1 VFYFYDANLKIKHMG
16 KNTYFF
22 GNPVFGQLINLI
34 PTELITGLVDL
45 NKSDYFY
52 KRFKTYDHLVVMLYA
67 CIHRCESLR
76 VLVSGMQAHHQKL
89 RHLGLKD
96 IPRRSTISDAN
107 GLRDALFFEQL
118 FHKLV
123 SHYMGQL
130 SDSRFKSN
138 GKLTERLFMVDST
151 TVKLFSDVMKGAG
164 SKPSNG
170 KCKGGAKVHV
180 LLDSK
185 HDLPRAVHITE
196 GKDSDKVMLRLMG
209 LPPHSIL
216 TFDKGYRDYKAW
228 LELSNNHI
236 TWVTRPIGD
245 ETYEVIQDST
255 IKQECSERGI
265 LEDKLIKLGSGINK
279 NVILDAR
286 YVHYK
291 DPVTHKELTFVTNNT
306 ILSASQIAWIYKQ
319 RWQIEVF
326 FKRLKRHTPL
336 RYFLGESENA
346 IRIQIWCSLIVD
358 FLMQWIKE
366 KAKHSWSFANIS
378 AIIRH
383 LAMAYFNI
391 FKYLD
396 NPASELIKR
405 EDARKQLQLGL
416 FTPT

>member
-1 VFYFYDANLKIKHMG
+1 MG

-22 GNPVFGQLINLI
+22 STPVFGQLINLI
-34 PTELITGLVDL
+34 PTELIKKIVEA
-45 NKSDYFY
+45 NKSDHFY
-52 KRFKTYDHLVVMLYA
+52 KRFKTYDHLVVMLYG

-76 VLVSGMQAHHQKL
+76 VLVAGMQAHHQKL

-96 IPRRSTISDAN
+96 MPRRSTISDAN
-107 GLRDALFFEQL
+107 ALRDAIFFEQL
-118 FHKLV
+118 FHKV
-123 SHYMGQL
+123 VNHYMGHL
-130 SDSRFKSN
+130 SDSRFKAT
-138 GKLTERLFMVDST
+138 GKLSERLFMVDST

-170 KCKGGAKVHV
+170 RCKGGAKVHV

-196 GKDSDKVMLRLMG
+196 GKDSDKVMLRMMG
-209 LPPHSIL
+209 LPPHSIV

-228 LELSNNHI
+228 LELTNNHI
-236 TWVTRPIGD
+236 TWVTRPIGE
-245 ETYEVIQDST
+245 ETYKVIENRTVSQV
-255 IKQECSERGI
+255 CSESGI
-265 LEDKLIKLGSGINK
+265 VEDQLIKLGSGINK

-291 DPVTHKELTFVTNNT
+291 DPVTQKELTFVTNNT
-306 ILSASQIAWIYKQ
+306 LLSALQIAWIYKQ

-358 FLMQWIKE
+358 FLLQWIKE
-366 KAKHSWSFANIS
+366 QTKQPWSFANIS
-378 AIIRH
+378 AIVRH

-396 NPASELIKR
+396 NPTYSLKNRAATKN
-405 EDARKQLQLGL
+405 QLQLGL